1 MRSWR
6 FDVFRMYFRLYVC
19 LSATKQHFW
28 HIIGIHTSALHHG
41 ISDSP
46 QLRIWLC
53 LAKLCLKNCMSCEC
67 VETSQMSQMSH
78 MYNIVSQFPKQN
90 KTVATLHMN
99 AQGSCRAEVKNFP
112 IQNQPVWQSQSMRS
126 WVAQF
131 HPLVHEDHRYL
142 LPPEWRET
150 SSQLRVASRKAPDK
164 QMEINNQI
172 QIRRKTM
179 TLRKRDVILD
189 LGPKLCKC
197 HHHQLQCALELPHR
211 LPKELKIA

>member
-1 MRSWR
+1 MNHIISKYEKLFV
-6 FDVFRMYFRLYVC
+6 FDIFVYFRLYVC

-28 HIIGIHTSALHHG
+28 HIIGIDTSTLHHG

-67 VETSQMSQMSH
+67 VVKWVKC
-78 MYNIVSQFPKQN
+78 IVYISKK

-99 AQGSCRAEVKNFP
+99 AEVKNFQF
-112 IQNQPVWQSQSMRS
+112 QNQPVWQSQSMHS

-150 SSQLRVASRKAPDK
+150 SSQLRVASRKAPDT
-164 QMEINNQI
+164 QMEIQ
-172 QIRRKTM
+172 
-179 TLRKRDVILD
+179 
-189 LGPKLCKC
+189 
-197 HHHQLQCALELPHR
+197 
-211 LPKELKIA
+211 